1 MKKWQK
7 EYSTKGYTRINL
19 DQVDSLR
26 NTKERLQREL
36 QKFCS
41 NKKVRIDNLHL
52 YFLDQDIE
60 EVCWK
65 LCQFFWKMKFCKKII
80 KDNIDIFEKFIGPD
94 IYYQTQPFLRISR
107 PNNKSDNIGFHRDTM
122 YGQSPYEVSVH
133 VPLSS
138 LDKNSCLKF
147 LPGSHLL
154 SDSHF
159 EVAEK
164 GSNASKK
171 GSRKHEMGFPYDPK
185 VIKETPDLKPVPLK
199 FGQAVVF
206 PPSTLHGQKINTG
219 SKTRM
224 SFDFRI
230 ISKYAP
236 VKFRQDITS
245 RGYSLL
251 SESAI
256 TEVADNFLKINQ
268 QQ

>member
-1 MKKWQK
+1 MQ
-7 EYSTKGYTRINL
+7 
-19 DQVDSLR
+19 
-26 NTKERLQREL
+26 
-36 QKFCS
+36 
-41 NKKVRIDNLHL
+41 
-52 YFLDQDIE
+52 
-60 EVCWK
+60 
-65 LCQFFWKMKFCKKII
+65 
-80 KDNIDIFEKFIGPD
+80 
-94 IYYQTQPFLRISR
+94 
-107 PNNKSDNIGFHRDTM
+107 
-122 YGQSPYEVSVH
+122 
-133 VPLSS
+133 
-138 LDKNSCLKF
+138 
-147 LPGSHLL
+147 
-154 SDSHF
+154 
-159 EVAEK
+159 A
-164 GSNASKK
+164 KK

-236 VKFRQDITS
+236 VEFKQDITS

-268 QQ
+268 QR